1 MLFRSLRKKVKN
13 NIIASEK
20 CISYFPVTPSIFSEN
35 TIYSEPNMV
44 KDLRTLVT
52 ILNNFQNNGINIK
65 LKIKIKREVSKMHSQ
80 KYVKLIN
87 DFSSQYKWIDFIN
100 PKSEIIK
107 ELRSS
112 ELVVCSPFTTVALM
126 AKYLEKKVI
135 YFSTAKNY
143 FMKKTHENIS
153 VVTDEKKL
161 IKIIKKII

>member
-1 MLFRSLRKKVKN
+1 MEQF
-13 NIIASEK
+13 
-20 CISYFPVTPSIFSEN
+20 SYEYFS
-35 TIYSEPNMV
+35 
-44 KDLRTLVT
+44 
-52 ILNNFQNNGINIK
+52 GANIK